1 MRERPYARQ
10 YSSSYHWPT
19 SFLGWLGWL
28 LLRMP
33 GSILIWWDYYF
44 PRRGDVW
51 ASARRPGNRV
61 VEVLMTLAIY
71 AFVGFI
77 ILNWIVHR

>member
-10 YSSSYHWPT
+10 YVSSYVWPT
-19 SFLGWLGWL
+19 STLGWIGWL
-28 LLRMP
+28 LFRMP
-33 GSILIWWDYYF
+33 GSVLIWWEYFF

-51 ASARRPGNRV
+51 ASARRPGNQA

-71 AFVGFI
+71 GIVAFG
-77 ILNWIVHR
+77 LLCWACRR